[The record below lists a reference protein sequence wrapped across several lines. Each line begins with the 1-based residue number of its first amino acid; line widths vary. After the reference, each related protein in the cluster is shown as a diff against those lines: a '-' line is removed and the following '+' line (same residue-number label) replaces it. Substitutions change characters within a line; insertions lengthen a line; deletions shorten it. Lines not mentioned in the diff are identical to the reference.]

1 MSEYTGAGRS
11 ELSEIDYDLPV
22 LRRYSDAAAIRNAT
36 KSETIESQEAA
47 KSDGGAGVI
56 EVDGVSCYVEE

>member
-1 MSEYTGAGRS
+1 MTEYTGAGRN

-36 KSETIESQEAA
+36 RAEAAESREAA